1 MPKPGQVSVVNIFE
15 HFVVE
20 SVDRD
25 KVIMYYA
32 SWSLKKELG
41 VIENKIVT
49 PIHKNKPF
57 NGPFWV
63 DPRLLTNAR
72 EGGRVVIPQEGKRV
86 VYQVVFMGRYDL
98 SPFTKKENMAPGL
111 AIPLPSGSVRE
122 VIGLRAVRSVHVE
135 KGGIAAEKNIVHEMV
150 VDRSTGLILMEAVM
164 TSQEVHGAGLFGS
177 SGKRAMYARYLA
189 SINMDLENV
198 LPSYNARDYDYGA
211 LINVGYIVSAEGML
225 SPGGSPS
232 LESIIVSY
240 TISVIGV
247 YKNRAAFLLGLF
259 IGVQQPIAKTYLGIV
274 DLETG
279 ETRIELSADML
290 AGKIQKVGKIFPVG
304 PLFVSRDM
312 LGKESLEILGT
323 SYMLMGVQEA
333 SIEGIGSTKVYVYKS
348 ESEEAVIS
356 TIAYAETEKGGLVVA
371 LQPGGIPGYTF
382 TPMQGQRGAP
392 NTPRYLSMINE
403 KTRKAISIN
412 VNSYSDAGTV
422 QQGVNA
428 SLIKQILEMSTASN
442 GQKPVINITATG
454 QGQGQGREAKQT
466 NQGTDYQHSASTYT
480 EPLLTSQKSTKPK
493 KRQTHIQVPQAKS
506 GEENGENEILKIVLI
521 NIVIAVAA
529 SALIYRKVKRNGAFM

>member
-25 KVIMYYA
+25 KVNMYYV

-41 VIENKIVT
+41 VIENQIVT

-72 EGGRVVIPQEGKRV
+72 EGGSVVIPQEGKRV

-177 SGKRAMYARYLA
+177 GGKKAMYARYLA
-189 SINMDLENV
+189 GINMDLENV
-198 LPSYNARDYDYGA
+198 LPSYSAKDYDYGA
-211 LINVGYIVSAEGML
+211 VINVGYIVSVEGML

-232 LESIIVSY
+232 LEGVIVSY
-240 TISVIGV
+240 TVDVIGV
-247 YKNRAAFLLGLF
+247 YKNRAAFLLSLF
-259 IGVQQPIAKTYLGIV
+259 MGVQQPVAKTYLGV
-274 DLETG
+274 VNLETG

-290 AGKIQKVGKIFPVG
+290 TGKIQEVGKTFPVG
-304 PLFVSRDM
+304 PLFIPRNM

-323 SYMLMGVQEA
+323 SYTLVGVQEA
-333 SIEGIGSTKVYVYKS
+333 SIDGIGNTRVYAYKS

-356 TIAYAETEKGGLVVA
+356 AIAYAETEKGGLVVA
-371 LQPGGIPGYTF
+371 LQPGGIPGYAF
-382 TPMQGQRGAP
+382 TPMQGQGGAP
-392 NTPRYLSMINE
+392 NTPKYLSMINE
-403 KTRKAISIN
+403 KAKKAMN
-412 VNSYSDAGTV
+412 MNNYSGTGTV

-428 SLIKQILEMSTASN
+428 SLIKQILEMNIASS
-442 GQKPVINITATG
+442 GQKPVINITDTSQG
-454 QGQGQGREAKQT
+454 QGQGQEARQTKQS
-466 NQGTDYQHSASTYT
+466 TDYQHMTSAYT
-480 EPLLTSQKSTKPK
+480 WSLSTSQKSTKPRK
-493 KRQTHIQVPQAKS
+493 PQAQIQTPQAKS
-506 GEENGENEILKIVLI
+506 SEESGKDEILEIVLI
-521 NIVIAVAA
+521 NAVIVVIAL
-529 SALIYRKVKRNGAFM
+529 ALIYRKMKRNSAFM